1 MIIDSRFKVQGS
13 RVQLIK
19 IIALM
24 MSAISLLILIGCS
37 YSPSGQPSSSPSG
50 GEKAQ
55 TKSGR
60 LQKDEIWS
68 GEIRISGELVIPR
81 EVSVTVMPGTLV
93 RFKSDGGHP
102 GRILVEGSL
111 YAQGNPDRPIIFN
124 SLSGGWDGIFF
135 TKQSMGSA
143 LRSCIIQNH
152 RQIYLNTDAVRIN
165 DCVINGAEE
174 AGIVVDGVSPRLTN
188 ISVSQSGTGIY
199 CLNGASPEI
208 SQSSITMNGYGI
220 VCESGSSPLISN
232 SVIANNRMHGVVCYS
247 GSSPKLVSN
256 NIVHNGGW
264 AVYGGGRLIDN
275 FIMGNNRRPPDEVET
290 EMGPTGKQYQQVEEI
305 SGMRTSPVPYAGI
318 RRGEM

>member
-1 MIIDSRFKVQGS
+1 MIKAIAW
-13 RVQLIK
+13 LIS
-19 IIALM
+19 I
-24 MSAISLLILIGCS
+24 MSILILIGCA
-37 YSPSGQPSSSPSG
+37 YSPSGEPQSSHPSE
-50 GEKAQ
+50 GEEVQ

-68 GEIRISGELVIPR
+68 GEVWISGELVIPR

-93 RFKSDGGHP
+93 RFKSDGGRP
-102 GRILVEGSL
+102 GKIVVEGSF

-124 SLSGGWDGIFF
+124 SLSSSGGWDGIFF

-152 RQIYLNTDAVRIN
+152 RQIYVNTDAVRIN

-188 ISVSQSGTGIY
+188 ISVSQSSTGIY

-220 VCESGSSPLISN
+220 VCESGASPIISN

-290 EMGPTGKQYQQVEEI
+290 ETGPTGKQYQQVEEI
-305 SGMRTSPVPYAGI
+305 SGMRTSPIPYAGI

>member
-1 MIIDSRFKVQGS
+1 
-13 RVQLIK
+13 
-19 IIALM
+19 
-24 MSAISLLILIGCS
+24 
-37 YSPSGQPSSSPSG
+37 
-50 GEKAQ
+50 
-55 TKSGR
+55 
-60 LQKDEIWS
+60 
-68 GEIRISGELVIPR
+68 LVIPR

-93 RFKSDGGHP
+93 RFKSGGGHS
-102 GRILVEGSL
+102 GKIVVEGSL
-111 YAQGNPDRPIIFN
+111 YAQGNPDRPVIFN
-124 SLSGGWDGIFF
+124 SLSSSGGWDGIFF

-152 RQIYLNTDAVRIN
+152 RQIYVNTDAVRIN
-165 DCVINGAEE
+165 DCVINHAEE

-188 ISVSQSGTGIY
+188 LSVSQSGTGIY

-220 VCESGSSPLISN
+220 VCESGASPLISN

-275 FIMGNNRRPPDEVET
+275 FIMGNNKRPPDEVET
-290 EMGPTGKQYQQVEEI
+290 ETGPTGKQYRQVEEI
-305 SGMRTSPVPYAGI
+305 SGVRTSPVPYAGI
-318 RRGEM
+318 RRGEI

>member
-1 MIIDSRFKVQGS
+1 V
-13 RVQLIK
+13 IK
-19 IIALM
+19 EMAISI
-24 MSAISLLILIGCS
+24 SVISLLILIGCA
-37 YSPSGQPSSSPSG
+37 YSPSGGSQPPHPSE
-50 GEKAQ
+50 GERVQ
-55 TKSGR
+55 TKSGK
-60 LQKDEIWS
+60 LQGDEIWS
-68 GEIRISGELVIPR
+68 GEIWISGELVIPR

-93 RFKSDGGHP
+93 RFKSGEGGA
-102 GRILVEGSL
+102 GRIVVEGSF

-124 SLSGGWDGIFF
+124 SLSSSRGWDGIFF

-152 RQIYLNTDAVRIN
+152 RQIYINTDAVRMN
-165 DCVINGAEE
+165 DNVINHAEE

-188 ISVSQSGTGIY
+188 ISVSYSGTGIY

-220 VCESGSSPLISN
+220 VCESGASPIISN
-232 SVIANNRMHGVVCYS
+232 SVIANNRMHGVISYS
-247 GSSPKLVSN
+247 GSSPKLISN

-275 FIMGNNRRPPDEVET
+275 FIMGNNKRPPDEIET
-290 EMGPTGKQYQQVEEI
+290 GTGPTGKQYQQVEEI
-305 SGMRTSPVPYAGI
+305 SGMRTSPIPYAGI